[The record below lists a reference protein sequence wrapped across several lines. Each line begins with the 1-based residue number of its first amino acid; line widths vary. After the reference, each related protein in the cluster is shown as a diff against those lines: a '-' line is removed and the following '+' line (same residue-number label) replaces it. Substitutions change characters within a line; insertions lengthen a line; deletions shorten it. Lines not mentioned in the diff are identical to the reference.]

1 MGAASESAGFASW
14 ANPFREGRI
23 GESARA
29 GDSEP
34 RTVWENSTMKRHT
47 SILLG
52 CLLCLFAAST
62 ADARTTF
69 HDLSAQEAAESEI
82 GKAKLLDVPFY
93 LSGQKHAKVARE
105 FGVFTSNKR
114 TNAFGKSDE
123 AACQIAFLSA
133 IISLQKRATEL
144 GGNAVIDIKSIT
156 KHNDLDS
163 ATDYRCAAGGVIA
176 NVVLTG
182 KVVKLEE

>member
-1 MGAASESAGFASW
+1 
-14 ANPFREGRI
+14 
-23 GESARA
+23 
-29 GDSEP
+29 
-34 RTVWENSTMKRHT
+34 MKRHY

-52 CLLCLFAAST
+52 CLLCFFALST
-62 ADARTTF
+62 ADARSTM
-69 HDLSAQEAAESEI
+69 HDLSAKEAAESET

-93 LSGQKHAKVARE
+93 MSGQTHANVARDR
-105 FGVFTSNKR
+105 GVFTSNKR
-114 TNAFGKSDE
+114 TNAFGKSDQ

-144 GGNAVIDIKSIT
+144 GGDAIVEIKSIT
-156 KHNDLDS
+156 KHKDLDS

-182 KVVKLEE
+182 KVVKLEK